1 VSRSLLP
8 CLLLLACAAPGKPGP
23 AAATAPASTSS
34 PRALAQG
41 PVAADGIGDE
51 GGRGPVHLVLRQFPD
66 EAPHPLTADLGQVLV
81 LDAWATWCGPCIRSL
96 PQLQALQKAFAG
108 RGVRTYA
115 VSVDEDRSQI
125 APFLAAARVQL
136 SVLLDPGGNALEG
149 TLGLR
154 VMPTTWVLDRTGRV
168 RAVHEGFDGNVDA
181 VRAEVEKLLAEP
193 R

>member
-1 VSRSLLP
+1 M
-8 CLLLLACAAPGKPGP
+8 
-23 AAATAPASTSS
+23 
-34 PRALAQG
+34 Q
-41 PVAADGIGDE
+41 
-51 GGRGPVHLVLRQFPD
+51 LVLRQFPD

-96 PQLQALQKAFAG
+96 PQLQALQKSFVG
-108 RGVRTYA
+108 RGVRIYA
-115 VSVDEDRSQI
+115 ISVDEDRSQI

-136 SVLLDPGGNALEG
+136 PVLLDPGGNAVEQ

-154 VMPTTWVLDRTGRV
+154 VMPTTWVLDRSGRV

>member
-23 AAATAPASTSS
+23 AAATGPSSTSTR
-34 PRALAQG
+34 RALAQG
-41 PVAADGIGDE
+41 PVAADGIGDD
-51 GGRGPVHLVLRQFPD
+51 GGRGAVRLVLRQFPD
-66 EAPHPLTADLGQVLV
+66 EAPHALSADVGQVLV

-96 PQLQALQKAFAG
+96 PQLQALQKTFAG

-125 APFLAAARVQL
+125 GPFLAAARVQL
-136 SVLLDPGGNALEG
+136 SVLLDPGGNALEQ

>member
-1 VSRSLLP
+1 VSRSLFSSLL
-8 CLLLLACAAPGKPGP
+8 LLLLACAAPRKPGP
-23 AAATAPASTSS
+23 VAATAPVS
-34 PRALAQG
+34 PQQALQQHSVEVGAKEGGGG
-41 PVAADGIGDE
+41 PVQ
-51 GGRGPVHLVLRQFPD
+51 LVLRGFPD
-66 EAPHPLTADLGQVLV
+66 EAPHPLSADLGHVLV

-125 APFLAAARVQL
+125 APFLAAARVDL
-136 SVLLDPGGNALEG
+136 SVLLDPGGNALEQ

-168 RAVHEGFDGNVDA
+168 RGVHEGFEGNVDA